1 MSISKFKNHQIV
13 RNCDKHYDDYHNYKP
28 YLLEDFSHR
37 CCYCNIHEQTLEL
50 VPFQIDHFIPKK
62 RFEGK
67 RDELLTQYNNL
78 MLSCPKCN
86 RAKSDQYVGD
96 LMSPTIENQLFYNP
110 DKTNYNDI
118 FYRNELGGISSDDE
132 KGKDMI
138 KRLKLYRP
146 LHNYAWLLEKLD
158 HILTNLDS
166 QIALSDGEKKEK
178 LEEMQGRLAVK
189 YRKMRK
195 HFVAAYREI

>member
-1 MSISKFKNHQIV
+1 MKISDFKSHQIV
-13 RNCDKHYDDYHNYKP
+13 RNCDKHYDDYHSYKP

-62 RFEGK
+62 KFEGK
-67 RDELLTQYNNL
+67 RDELLTQYDNL

-86 RAKSDQYVGD
+86 RAKSDQYAGN
-96 LMSPTIENQLFYNP
+96 LTTATIENELFYNP
-110 DKTNYNDI
+110 ITTDYNGI
-118 FYRNELGGISSDDE
+118 FYRNELGGISSDDT

-146 LHNYAWLLEKLD
+146 LHNYAFILEKLD
-158 HILTNLDS
+158 RILVHLDL
-166 QIALSDGEKKEK
+166 QIASADGEKKEK
-178 LEEMQGRLAVK
+178 LEETQGRLAVK
-189 YRKMRK
+189 YHKMRK
-195 HFVAAYREI
+195 HFVAAYRET